1 MKHPLH
7 KSIRGRFL
15 IITLALTLL
24 VGISA
29 SALSYQMFSKNLT
42 NNLIHTAET
51 NLQLFANQINNS
63 LNEITSLT
71 DWCRTN
77 SQIVAFTMTQKNSD
91 NYNRVTSS
99 AADRLDEE
107 FHTIHSS
114 KYLCRL
120 VVSGMGRT
128 DYLQV
133 LPNSAYSVDR
143 PIPSIVQKLPY
154 YSYLL
159 DADHYDFGIGF
170 QEDPFFQ
177 NNTQML
183 PIIRPIYHPY
193 QPNIVGFVYAE
204 LSVSMFTNTVSEYAR
219 LEDTCVYFTSGGRS
233 YAITP
238 DKTTPVDDL
247 EHLETCQADIPLNQ
261 NITLQRP
268 HSGSNRYYLTIPLN
282 VKNCSLT
289 LPISNDAFREQV
301 NGFLG
306 ILIAIFLLGAVICIV
321 LICSL
326 SHIVA
331 RPVHSIRTRLTA
343 ISGGDFSQDASIE
356 WDNEFGDIGKTVNQL
371 AVDIHNLIDAKV
383 AYEKQKKDYEY
394 QVLQSQINPHFLYN
408 TLNSIKWMATTQSA
422 TGIAEMATA
431 LSHLLKN
438 ISKGTS
444 TVVSIQDEITLLNDY
459 FTIQKYRYGGAVSL
473 EYKIDT
479 PSLLKNQ
486 ILRFTLQPIVENAI
500 FHGIE
505 PKGQAGC
512 ITIHIHQPDPE
523 AVQIDI
529 TDNGIGMTMETI
541 ASILSQDSIKKS
553 HFFRQIGVNSVNKQ
567 IKYTFGD
574 AYGLTISSE
583 PGVYTTMSVRLPC
596 ISVAD

>member
-15 IITLALTLL
+15 IITLALTLF

-154 YSYLL
+154 YNYLL

-219 LEDTCVYFTSGGRS
+219 LEDTWG
-233 YAITP
+233 A
-238 DKTTPVDDL
+238 DKF
-247 EHLETCQADIPLNQ
+247 C
-261 NITLQRP
+261 
-268 HSGSNRYYLTIPLN
+268 
-282 VKNCSLT
+282 
-289 LPISNDAFREQV
+289 
-301 NGFLG
+301 
-306 ILIAIFLLGAVICIV
+306 
-321 LICSL
+321 
-326 SHIVA
+326 
-331 RPVHSIRTRLTA
+331 
-343 ISGGDFSQDASIE
+343 
-356 WDNEFGDIGKTVNQL
+356 W
-371 AVDIHNLIDAKV
+371 
-383 AYEKQKKDYEY
+383 
-394 QVLQSQINPHFLYN
+394 
-408 TLNSIKWMATTQSA
+408 
-422 TGIAEMATA
+422 
-431 LSHLLKN
+431 
-438 ISKGTS
+438 
-444 TVVSIQDEITLLNDY
+444 
-459 FTIQKYRYGGAVSL
+459 
-473 EYKIDT
+473 
-479 PSLLKNQ
+479 
-486 ILRFTLQPIVENAI
+486 
-500 FHGIE
+500 
-505 PKGQAGC
+505 
-512 ITIHIHQPDPE
+512 
-523 AVQIDI
+523 
-529 TDNGIGMTMETI
+529 
-541 ASILSQDSIKKS
+541 
-553 HFFRQIGVNSVNKQ
+553 
-567 IKYTFGD
+567 
-574 AYGLTISSE
+574 
-583 PGVYTTMSVRLPC
+583 
-596 ISVAD
+596 